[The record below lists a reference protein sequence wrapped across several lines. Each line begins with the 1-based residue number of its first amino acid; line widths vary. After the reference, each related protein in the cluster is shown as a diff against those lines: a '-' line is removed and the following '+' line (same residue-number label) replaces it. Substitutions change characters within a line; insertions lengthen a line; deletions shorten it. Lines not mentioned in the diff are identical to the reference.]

1 MRFLYNRESE
11 ATAVSEARLATD
23 TSDWRG
29 AACRRLIGW
38 VCFSESGV
46 SAKRNPHRPRVGSG
60 PHRRPSNLP
69 SDELISSFVWRG
81 RPRRHPRLM
90 TLPARVV
97 DAKIVLGVLIEI
109 LSSNAIVA
117 GRRFAGEGE
126 IALKYL
132 IGVAADLD
140 GRAVAV
146 ECLIVLRGSRL
157 LF

>member
-1 MRFLYNRESE
+1 
-11 ATAVSEARLATD
+11 
-23 TSDWRG
+23 
-29 AACRRLIGW
+29 
-38 VCFSESGV
+38 
-46 SAKRNPHRPRVGSG
+46 
-60 PHRRPSNLP
+60 
-69 SDELISSFVWRG
+69 
-81 RPRRHPRLM
+81 M

-146 ECLIVLRGSRL
+146 ECLIVLRGSRC
-157 LF
+157 LFKRAVCVMATARPLVWS